1 MIVRKIGIFQVL
13 GATLAVAN
21 GIFLWS
27 FVLGENGLWN
37 QHKLKSQIAR
47 LEQEKDSLQKELLAR
62 HHEGERL
69 IKDSFYIESI
79 ARTRYGMS
87 RKNEIV
93 YQFIDE

>member
-21 GIFLWS
+21 GMFLWS
-27 FVLGENGLWN
+27 FILGENGFWN
-37 QHKLKSQIAR
+37 QHKLKSQIMR
-47 LEQEKDSLQKELLAR
+47 LEQEKESLQKELLAR

-69 IKDSFYIESI
+69 HKDSFYIESI
-79 ARTRYGMS
+79 ARTKFGMS
-87 RKNEIV
+87 KKNEIV